1 MGNGRY
7 SGHDGQEG
15 ILCES
20 GWLIEKDPGFAN
32 DKYARVGNGA
42 LSSLPGQ
49 PE

>member
-7 SGHDGQEG
+7 PGHDGQDQ
-15 ILCES
+15 ILGES
-20 GWLIEKDPGFAN
+20 GWLIENNPGFAN

-42 LSSLPGQ
+42 LNSLPGQ